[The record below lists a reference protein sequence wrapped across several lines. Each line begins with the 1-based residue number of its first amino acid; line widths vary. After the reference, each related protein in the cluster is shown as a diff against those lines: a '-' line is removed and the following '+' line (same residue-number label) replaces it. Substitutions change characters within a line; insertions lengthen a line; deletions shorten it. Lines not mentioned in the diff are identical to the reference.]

1 MTGERVVPM
10 LERTVNLVGVGI
22 SISVVDECTVS
33 LANVFDW
40 TRSSLPLNQLGRP
53 NLFIFFRG
61 SSSQTSAIS
70 I

>member
-1 MTGERVVPM
+1 MTGERVAPM

-53 NLFIFFRG
+53 N
-61 SSSQTSAIS
+61 
-70 I
+70 